1 MSKDYFRYRPE
12 RETGVIVTTLRQLKD
27 LVRKL
32 KDLEEFAFDTETN
45 TLQVVADSDF
55 FKLVGISI
63 SWGKCHNYYIPVGH
77 VREEDFDNQLDLE
90 EVVRYLKPIF
100 EREDLRLIGANIKFD
115 MHVMARIGIF
125 IKTKDLFD
133 VNISS
138 WLCDENTPNGLKDN
152 TILMLGYPQT
162 HFAEVLN
169 TVPKEVKKQF
179 GLKASS
185 KPTADLVLIEDLAP
199 YALDDAFFTWEQY
212 LGFSK
217 KLVDEE
223 MDRVYY
229 RSYVPFIRTLF
240 NMEERGVTV
249 DVEKLREMQ
258 VDIEVDIEELRY
270 KLVEL
275 AGVEINFNS
284 SIQLSKLL
292 FGRQPEPK
300 MDFDAY
306 DKWRRNGDNDRDCSW
321 SYGSDKDREKEYNGY
336 VKNWETENSI
346 SQHSFGFSVID
357 TTASG
362 APSTGSHTLWKL
374 SKLVFTKKR
383 KKEGVEFVKNLMV
396 MKKLTK
402 LKTAFID
409 GLLEQLYLDGKAHP
423 SFNIIGTDSGRISCK
438 EPNLQQLPKAE
449 DDDKYQI
456 RSVFIGSEDP
466 VTGKRKKIIACDFSN
481 LEMRVLAHFS
491 KDENLL
497 EMFREGFDT
506 HGSTAVNMFELDC
519 SPNEAKKLY
528 PHLRQAAKTIN
539 FMLMYGGGASKL
551 YASLKDDPY
560 SPIDLGEEE
569 YLKKYHCRNGVE
581 VAQVYIDKYFKAYS
595 GVAKFM
601 RSQKRFAHK
610 NGYVYTLLRR
620 KRRLPDIN
628 SMDMKKSSYC
638 ERLSVNSCIQGS
650 AADLTMNA
658 QNRMMSDPWFEE
670 HRAYMLIQVHDEV
683 VYECPEEYVDECMKR
698 IQKYMAHPFGD
709 NIELNLEMKAD
720 ADFGDSYAE
729 AK

>member
-12 RETGVIVTTLRQLKD
+12 RETGVIVTTLKQLKD

-90 EVVRYLKPIF
+90 EVVRYLKPVF

-223 MDRVYY
+223 MDKVYY

-249 DVEKLREMQ
+249 DVDKLRKMQ
-258 VDIEVDIEELRY
+258 IEIAEDIEELNY
-270 KLVEL
+270 KLTEL

-284 SIQLSKLL
+284 SSQLGRLL
-292 FGRQPEPK
+292 FAKQDDEDPIAK
-300 MDFDAY
+300 Y
-306 DKWRRNGDNDRDCSW
+306 
-321 SYGSDKDREKEYNGY
+321 
-336 VKNWETENSI
+336 
-346 SQHSFGFSVID
+346 SFGFSVID

-409 GLLEQLYLDGKAHP
+409 GLLDQLYLDGKAHP

-595 GVAKFM
+595 GVARFM
-601 RSQKRFAHK
+601 RSQKKFAHK
-610 NGYVYTLLRR
+610 NGFVYTLLRR

-658 QNRMMSDPWFEE
+658 QNRMMNDPWFEE

-683 VYECPEEYVDECMKR
+683 VYECPEEYVEECMKR

-709 NIELNLEMKAD
+709 NVELNLEMKAD

>member
-1 MSKDYFRYRPE
+1 MKSYFRYRPE
-12 RETGVIVTTLRQLKD
+12 RNIGVIVNTLMGLKD
-27 LVRKL
+27 LVKKL

-45 TLQVVADSDF
+45 TLQVVSDSDF
-55 FKLVGISI
+55 FKCVGISI
-63 SWGKCHNYYIPVGH
+63 SWGKNHNYYIPVGH
-77 VREEDFDNQLDLE
+77 ARGEDFDNQLE
-90 EVVRYLKPIF
+90 ESIVVKFLKPIF

-115 MHVMARIGIF
+115 MHVMSRIGIHV
-125 IKTKDLFD
+125 KTKDLFD
-133 VNISS
+133 VNIAS

-152 TILMLGYPQT
+152 TIAKLGYPQT
-162 HFAEVLN
+162 HFAEVLS
-169 TVPKEVKKQF
+169 TVPKEVKKEF
-179 GLKASS
+179 GLKATS
-185 KPTADLVLIEDLAP
+185 KPTADLVLISDLAP
-199 YALDDAFFTWEQY
+199 YAMDDAFFTWEQY

-217 KLVDEE
+217 LLVDEE
-223 MDRVYY
+223 MDKVYY

-240 NMEERGVTV
+240 SMEEQGVTV
-249 DVEKLREMQ
+249 DVDKLLSMRTEITQ
-258 VDIEVDIEELRY
+258 DIEDLRY
-270 KLVEL
+270 TLVGL
-275 AGVEINFNS
+275 AGVDINFNS
-284 SIQLSKLL
+284 SVQLGKLL
-292 FGRQPEPK
+292 FS
-300 MDFDAY
+300 
-306 DKWRRNGDNDRDCSW
+306 RRD
-321 SYGSDKDREKEYNGY
+321 
-336 VKNWETENSI
+336 VNSADSI
-346 SQHSFGFSVID
+346 VRNSFGFAIVEA
-357 TTASG
+357 TASG

-374 SKLVFTKKR
+374 SQMTFTNTR
-383 KKEGVEFVKNLMV
+383 KKQGVEFVKNLMV

-449 DDDKYQI
+449 EDDKYQI
-456 RSVFIGSEDP
+456 RSVFIGSIDP
-466 VTGKRKKIIACDFSN
+466 VTKKRKKIIACDFSN

-551 YASLKDDPY
+551 YASLRDDPY
-560 SPIDLGEEE
+560 SPIDLGEDE

-628 SMDMKKSSYC
+628 SMDMKTSSYC

-658 QNRMMSDPWFEE
+658 QNRMMSDPWFSE
-670 HRAYMLIQVHDEV
+670 HRANMLIQVHDEV

-698 IQKYMAHPFGD
+698 IQRYMEHPFGD
-709 NIELNLEMKAD
+709 NVELNLEMKAD
-720 ADFGDSYAE
+720 ADFGDNYAE

>member
-12 RETGVIVTTLRQLKD
+12 RETGVIVTTLKQLKD

-115 MHVMARIGIF
+115 MHVMARVGIN

-133 VNISS
+133 VNIAS

-223 MDRVYY
+223 MDKVYY

-249 DVEKLREMQ
+249 DVDKLRKMQ
-258 VDIEVDIEELRY
+258 IEIAEDIEELNY
-270 KLVEL
+270 KLTEL

-284 SIQLSKLL
+284 SSQLGRLL
-292 FGRQPEPK
+292 FAKQDDEDPIAK
-300 MDFDAY
+300 Y
-306 DKWRRNGDNDRDCSW
+306 
-321 SYGSDKDREKEYNGY
+321 
-336 VKNWETENSI
+336 
-346 SQHSFGFSVID
+346 SFGFSVID

-409 GLLEQLYLDGKAHP
+409 GLLDQLYLDGKAHP

-438 EPNLQQLPKAE
+438 EPNLQQLPKAD

-595 GVAKFM
+595 GVARFM
-601 RSQKRFAHK
+601 RSQKKFAHK
-610 NGYVYTLLRR
+610 NGFVYTLLRR

-658 QNRMMSDPWFEE
+658 QNRMMNDPWFEE

-683 VYECPEEYVDECMKR
+683 VYECPEEYVEECMKR

-709 NIELNLEMKAD
+709 NVELNLEMKAD

>member
-55 FKLVGISI
+55 FKLVSISI

-115 MHVMARIGIF
+115 MHVMARVGIF

-223 MDRVYY
+223 MDKVYY

-249 DVEKLREMQ
+249 DVDKLRKMQ
-258 VDIEVDIEELRY
+258 IEIAEDIEELNY
-270 KLVEL
+270 KLTEL

-284 SIQLSKLL
+284 SSQLGRLL
-292 FGRQPEPK
+292 FAKQDDEDPIAK
-300 MDFDAY
+300 Y
-306 DKWRRNGDNDRDCSW
+306 
-321 SYGSDKDREKEYNGY
+321 
-336 VKNWETENSI
+336 
-346 SQHSFGFSVID
+346 SFGFSVID

-409 GLLEQLYLDGKAHP
+409 GLLDQLYLDGKAHP

-438 EPNLQQLPKAE
+438 EPNLQQLPKAD

-595 GVAKFM
+595 GVARFM
-601 RSQKRFAHK
+601 RSQKKFAHK
-610 NGYVYTLLRR
+610 NGFVYTLLRR

-658 QNRMMSDPWFEE
+658 QNRMMNDPWFEE
-670 HRAYMLIQVHDEV
+670 HGAYMLIQVHDEV
-683 VYECPEEYVDECMKR
+683 VYECPEEYVEECMKR
-698 IQKYMAHPFGD
+698 IQKYMSHPFGD
-709 NIELNLEMKAD
+709 NVELNLEMKAD

>member
-223 MDRVYY
+223 MDKVYY

-249 DVEKLREMQ
+249 DVDKLRKMQ
-258 VDIEVDIEELRY
+258 IEIAEDIEELNY
-270 KLVEL
+270 KLTEL

-284 SIQLSKLL
+284 SSQLGRLL
-292 FGRQPEPK
+292 FAKQDDEDPIAK
-300 MDFDAY
+300 Y
-306 DKWRRNGDNDRDCSW
+306 
-321 SYGSDKDREKEYNGY
+321 
-336 VKNWETENSI
+336 
-346 SQHSFGFSVID
+346 SFGFSVID

-409 GLLEQLYLDGKAHP
+409 GLLDQLYLDGKAHP

-438 EPNLQQLPKAE
+438 EPNLQQLPKAD

-595 GVAKFM
+595 GVARFM
-601 RSQKRFAHK
+601 RSQKKFAHK

-658 QNRMMSDPWFEE
+658 QNRMMNDPWFEE

-683 VYECPEEYVDECMKR
+683 VYECPEEYVEECMKR

-709 NIELNLEMKAD
+709 NVELNLEMKAD